1 MNNITTTTQQLPDTL
16 EDLSR
21 FVLIGREK
29 LNSVRAEIRAIN
41 KIGLAKE
48 VHEQKLAE
56 AQEIAEAVLDAEVKI
71 GELTK
76 RMEKA
81 TPNNNPYHEIDS
93 AVELVKPKA
102 AALEQIGISQRT
114 AERFEQLANNP
125 EYVEQAK
132 AEARENNRIV
142 TRQNVLDKIAPVKSR
157 TQSMKEFKQKARDE
171 HEEFRKTSS
180 TQNVIDLSAAR
191 EDKANQEVIGLDVS
205 VSIRKVFSAVNSISF
220 LKTDEMK
227 IMLDETKTEEKREL
241 INQAQNCIRI
251 LIHLIRIIEE
261 G

>member
-81 TPNNNPYHEIDS
+81 QGERRDLELSNNS
-93 AVELVKPKA
+93 VTK
-102 AALEQIGISQRT
+102 LEQLDAIGISKLQ
-114 AERFEQLANNP
+114 ASRFEQLANNP
-125 EYVEQAK
+125 ECVEQAK
-132 AEARENNRIV
+132 TEARENNRIV

-251 LIHLIRIIEE
+251 LTHLIRVIEE